1 MRVLLDTQVLFLIGL
16 RGGPTIS
23 PRVRRVL
30 DDPYSERFISSVS
43 IAEIVVKIQTGKI
56 KMLASDLEKLV
67 DDFALRH
74 IAFNQ
79 RHAERMLSMPLHH
92 PDPFDRMIIA
102 TALEEGITLVGSD
115 RNFANYKGL
124 KILW

>member
-16 RGGPTIS
+16 QDGPAVP
-23 PRVRRVL
+23 PRVGRVL
-30 DDPYSERFISSVS
+30 DDPYSERFVSSVS
-43 IAEIVVKIQTGKI
+43 IAEIVVKIQAGKI

-74 IAFNQ
+74 IAFNH

-102 TALEEGITLVGSD
+102 TALAEDITLVGSD
-115 RNFANYKGL
+115 RNLTKYRGL
-124 KILW
+124 KTLW

>member
-1 MRVLLDTQVLFLIGL
+1 LRVLLDTQVLFLIGL
-16 RGGPTIS
+16 QDGPAVP
-23 PRVRRVL
+23 PRVGRVL
-30 DDPYSERFISSVS
+30 DDPYSERFVSSVS
-43 IAEIVVKIQTGKI
+43 IAEIVVKIQAGKI

-74 IAFNQ
+74 IAFNH

-102 TALEEGITLVGSD
+102 TALAEDITLVGSD
-115 RNFANYKGL
+115 RNFTKYRGL
-124 KILW
+124 KTLW